1 MSDREVPDWDDELS
15 VHTHIFS
22 YLTLGLRTFWNL
34 IAVERRRIIIAAVLV
49 IFGEFLALTLPLGFA
64 ALIDHLPVVE
74 REGITTYAMVLV
86 VGVFGGRVAMIYVRR
101 FVQEPIF
108 LRAHLHLEN
117 YWPQVAQEKL
127 LALSIGY
134 HERENTGRK
143 IAKVNKGAEKLVGI
157 LGDIFWTLLPAAA
170 YLVLNAGIIMVLDW
184 RLGLLF
190 VVPLIPGIWIHL
202 KCFEHFQDIWVK
214 WERMKEHAVGLFCQ
228 SILNVR
234 TVQAFVAEER
244 EVSTHGDIRREMERI
259 DVRASIK
266 LQKYFFVVEMI
277 IGLSFAITI
286 VVGLYFVHR
295 GWGSLGT
302 VAYIMATGAA
312 TLGCLLSIVQVY
324 TRMVRDLIAAERMHA
339 LLNEE
344 VAVANSAR
352 GVIPII
358 QEGML
363 AFSHVTLR
371 YVGKTDPTFSGLSLT
386 VHPGEML
393 ALVGKSG
400 SGKSSLV
407 GLLLRAYDPTDGA
420 VTIDGIDVR
429 TVNRDWYR
437 RRFAYVSQDVEI
449 FDGTIRDNIVYAN
462 PGADDTVVMRA
473 VEAACLGE
481 IVSDW
486 KRFPDGLATEVG
498 ERGVRLSG
506 GERQR
511 VGIARA
517 YVALLSG
524 ARVLVLDEA
533 TSSLDSESEQVVQ
546 RFIQQLR
553 QDQQITIV
561 AIAHRLSTIQVADR
575 ICVLDA
581 GVVTEVGTHE
591 QLLRQNGLYHRLVT
605 LQQLGELRE

>member
-1 MSDREVPDWDDELS
+1 MSDWDDEP
-15 VHTHIFS
+15 VVQTHILS
-22 YLTLGLRTFWNL
+22 YITRGLRTFWDL
-34 IAVERRRIIIAAVLV
+34 IAVERRRIVIAAGLV
-49 IFGEFLALTLPLGFA
+49 ILGEFLALMLPLGFK
-64 ALIDHLPVVE
+64 ALVDHLPTVE

-86 VGVFGGRVAMIYVRR
+86 AGVFGARIVMLYVRR

-108 LRAHLHLEN
+108 IRALLHLEN

-143 IAKVNKGAEKLVGI
+143 VAKVNKGAEKLVGI

-202 KCFEHFQDIWVK
+202 RCFRYFQDIWVK
-214 WERMKEHAVGLFCQ
+214 WERMKEAAVGLFCQ
-228 SILNVR
+228 SIMNVR
-234 TVQAFVAEER
+234 TVQAFVSEER
-244 EVSTHGDIRREMERI
+244 EAAVHGGIRRDMERM
-259 DVRASIK
+259 DVAASIR
-266 LQKYFFVVEMI
+266 LQTHFFAVEMI
-277 IGLSFAITI
+277 IGLSFAVTI
-286 VVGLYFVHR
+286 VAGLYFVHR

-302 VAYIMATGAA
+302 VAYITVTGNA
-312 TLGCLLSIVQVY
+312 TLGCLWSIVQVY

-339 LLNEE
+339 LLGEE
-344 VAVANSAR
+344 VTVADTAR
-352 GVIPII
+352 GVIPDIRDGVLTFD
-358 QEGML
+358 Q
-363 AFSHVTLR
+363 VTLR
-371 YVGKTDPTFSGLSLT
+371 YSGKTDPAFSGLNLT

-407 GLLLRAYDPTDGA
+407 GLLLRAYDPTEGA
-420 VTIDGIDVR
+420 VRIDGVDVR
-429 TVNRDWYR
+429 MVDRDWYR
-437 RRFAYVSQDVEI
+437 KRFAYVPQDVEI
-449 FDGTIRDNIVYAN
+449 FDGTILQNIVYAN
-462 PGADDTVVMRA
+462 PGADERMVAQA
-473 VEAACLGE
+473 VEAACLSE
-481 IVSDW
+481 IVSDQ

-524 ARVLVLDEA
+524 AEVLVLDEA

-553 QDQQITIV
+553 KDRQITIV

-581 GVVTEVGTHE
+581 GVISEMGTHE
-591 QLLRQNGLYHRLVT
+591 QLLRHNGLYHRLVT